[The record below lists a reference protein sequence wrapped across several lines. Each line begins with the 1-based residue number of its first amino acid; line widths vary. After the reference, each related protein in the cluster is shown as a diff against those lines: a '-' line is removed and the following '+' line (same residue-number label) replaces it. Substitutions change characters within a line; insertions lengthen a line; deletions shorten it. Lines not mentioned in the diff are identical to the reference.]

1 MTILFACP
9 FKFKAFVAA
18 CLLGLVALHTCGGG
32 KGDTP
37 GEQEEGRDD
46 DGAEDAN
53 QHPQAQV
60 VGEQDL
66 GVPALMTVGRWLWRR
81 GGRRW
86 AGCVVGSGLVPA
98 VGSDAPAPGVHPRCR
113 RAPGSSAVFPAG
125 PRSLGNRRTPLWLRR
140 PPHLACPAPLGLQE
154 EDLGISLTARPGQL
168 PSVAFVER
176 RGNVQIGVPL
186 RPTSAGRPRSGRGG
200 SVRRAADAS
209 FPDPPGREQPSRP
222 RAGPR
227 SSRPVPAPGHDYGRE

>member
-1 MTILFACP
+1 MTRRGNRKRAGTTMVPRTPTNTHKRKWLGSRT
-9 FKFKAFVAA
+9 
-18 CLLGLVALHTCGGG
+18 LGLGAYDRWPLAVALRRSSVGWLR
-32 KGDTP
+32 
-37 GEQEEGRDD
+37 GRF
-46 DGAEDAN
+46 
-53 QHPQAQV
+53 
-60 VGEQDL
+60 
-66 GVPALMTVGRWLWRR
+66 R
-81 GGRRW
+81 
-86 AGCVVGSGLVPA
+86 LVPA
-98 VGSDAPAPGVHPRCR
+98 VGFDAPPAPGVHPRCR

-125 PRSLGNRRTPLWLRR
+125 PRSLGSRRTPLWLRR

-168 PSVAFVER
+168 PGVAFVER